1 MNLYKKIFYFLY
13 LEIDEEFSD
22 EYDDNMIVDV
32 MLFYFKIGKL
42 LNKKISLFVD
52 RFSLFNRD
60 KKYFF
65 DYDDD
70 SISYD
75 IEYEEIDKVF
85 VGIKCLF
92 YNEKFKIY
100 LSL

>member
-13 LEIDEEFSD
+13 LGIDKEFSE
-22 EYDDNMIVDV
+22 EYEDNMIVDV
-32 MLFYFKIGKL
+32 MLFYLKIGKL
-42 LNKKISLFVD
+42 LNKKIIIFVD
-52 RFSLFNRD
+52 RFSLFSRD
-60 KKYFF
+60 KKYLF

-75 IEYEEIDKVF
+75 IECEEIDKVF
-85 VGIKCLF
+85 VGIKGLF
-92 YNEKFKIY
+92 YNKKMKIY

>member
-1 MNLYKKIFYFLY
+1 
-13 LEIDEEFSD
+13 
-22 EYDDNMIVDV
+22 MIVDV
-32 MLFYFKIGKL
+32 MLFYLKIGKL
-42 LNKKISLFVD
+42 LNKKIIIFVD
-52 RFSLFNRD
+52 RFSLFSRD
-60 KKYFF
+60 KKYLF

-75 IEYEEIDKVF
+75 IECEEIDKVF

-92 YNEKFKIY
+92 YNKKMKIY

>member
-13 LEIDEEFSD
+13 LGIDEEFSD

-32 MLFYFKIGKL
+32 MLFYLKIGKL

-60 KKYFF
+60 KKYLF

-92 YNEKFKIY
+92 YNKKMKIY